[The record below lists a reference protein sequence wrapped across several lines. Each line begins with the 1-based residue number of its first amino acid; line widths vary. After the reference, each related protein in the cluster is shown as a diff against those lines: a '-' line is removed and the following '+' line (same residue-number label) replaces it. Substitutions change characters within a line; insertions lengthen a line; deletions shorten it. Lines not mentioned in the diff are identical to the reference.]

1 MNRSATIV
9 LIGVVVGTVGC
20 NANTASV
27 SGTVT
32 YDGRPV
38 DHGSIAFLPAD
49 GAGPTAG
56 GEIVDGRYNVN
67 NVTPGAKIV
76 QVIGVKQV
84 PFARN
89 TEEMARRA
97 AENKTKGD
105 GSGLIDPA
113 DTVPAE
119 AEGNNARHEIKAG
132 SQTLDLELKRPAN
145 AKSS

>member
-1 MNRSATIV
+1 MNKFANACLFAVLVVAT
-9 LIGVVVGTVGC
+9 GC
-20 NANTASV
+20 NGNTASV
-27 SGTVT
+27 SGTVS

-38 DHGSIAFLPAD
+38 DRGSIAFLPAD

-56 GEIVDGRYNVN
+56 GDIVDGRYSVS
-67 NVTPGAKIV
+67 NVTPGQKIV

-84 PFARN
+84 PFARS

-97 AENKTKGD
+97 AENKAKGD

-132 SQTLDLELKRPAN
+132 GQTLHIELKRPAK
-145 AKSS
+145 AKTS